1 MHTPIETKIGQ
12 IGIFWS
18 IWTLDC
24 SLPLVHSNFGLLTR
38 ILLGNSYFCKCLGT
52 ELQGKTIQWNRTLS
66 QPEGTDYAPPH
77 PSTYRPGHFFY
88 TYIYLYS
95 FQLEIFGY
103 NCLLG
108 NCNIIKYSGS
118 DYTHWAIIDVCF
130 IWIPCSIMLLSY
142 GVIWWYIL
150 SNDRKLKR
158 VDSRKE
164 IRKVITKRELQTA
177 MTFFSVFLCYFVCVM
192 PSTIINLTNQRILN
206 DYPAL
211 NFALGC
217 LYYLQFSINIFIYA
231 AKSEQYKKAYI
242 YFLKKVSR

>member
-1 MHTPIETKIGQ
+1 MNAET
-12 IGIFWS
+12 GIF
-18 IWTLDC
+18 L
-24 SLPLVHSNFGLLTR
+24 N
-38 ILLGNSYFCKCLGT
+38 
-52 ELQGKTIQWNRTLS
+52 QGEQ
-66 QPEGTDYAPPH
+66 
-77 PSTYRPGHFFY
+77 TYRPGQFFLLY
-88 TYIYLYS
+88 WHLYS
-95 FQLEIFGY
+95 FQLDIFGY

-142 GVIWWYIL
+142 GVIWWHIL
-150 SNDRKLKR
+150 SNDKKLKR

-217 LYYLQFSINIFIYA
+217 LYYLQFSINVFIYA